1 MIAYLYFNLNVEIYH
16 MFIDFIIVVQL
27 HLKNYITE
35 GINYIYSYN
44 FNISIH

>member
-27 HLKNYITE
+27 HLKKLHYRGNQLHL
-35 GINYIYSYN
+35 
-44 FNISIH
+44 FLQF